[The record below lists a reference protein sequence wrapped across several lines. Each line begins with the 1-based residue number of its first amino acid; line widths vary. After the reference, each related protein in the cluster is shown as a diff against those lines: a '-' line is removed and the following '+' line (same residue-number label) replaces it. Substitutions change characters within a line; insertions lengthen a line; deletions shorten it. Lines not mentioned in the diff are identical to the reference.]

1 MKMRVPFVCPNL
13 LPLAC
18 ALALIGVPWGA
29 VGKAEAQCLLCAPGK
44 SDQADKP
51 PAIPL
56 TIAITTHL
64 EFARLARIGS
74 GGGAAEIDPQSGQ
87 RRLAGTLTDLGGMAL
102 NGTAE
107 LTGEP
112 FRAVTIALP
121 ARVVLTA
128 ANGSEAVLEEM
139 VTDLPPQ
146 PRLDA
151 HGRLTFR
158 FGGALK
164 VGDDVRGQLRG
175 RIAISADYD

>member
-1 MKMRVPFVCPNL
+1 MKMPVFPALPNL

-18 ALALIGVPWGA
+18 ALALIGVPVAGED
-29 VGKAEAQCLLCAPGK
+29 KAAAQCLLCAPDK
-44 SDQADKP
+44 ADKAEKP

-56 TIAITTHL
+56 SINITTHL

-87 RRLAGTLTDLGGMAL
+87 RRLVGTLTDLGGMAL

-112 FRAVTIALP
+112 FRAVSIALP

-128 ANGSEAVLEEM
+128 ANGSEAVLDELI
-139 VTDLPPQ
+139 TDLPPQ

-151 HGRLTFR
+151 HGRLVFR